1 MGQHTPT
8 PVLSKLVLLYEWS
21 WCIPIAR
28 GGDRGGGHVIIQE
41 GRKPIGDNPMPDSV
55 LWAHVKNQT
64 EGSPGRL
71 PKALEEDALPHLQFE
86 ANQWLWGWGWGKKH
100 PFPGLFSCKAGEM
113 CMHQQYIVE
122 ALWVRDL
129 YAGHTDVAV
138 WAWRRSEVNW
148 QHAWWKGQGTE
159 PLDRLFPSDYGKFA
173 FILKPYL
180 FFW

>member
-1 MGQHTPT
+1 MIMMYHHCQRWWQGWGTFNY
-8 PVLSKLVLLYEWS
+8 S
-21 WCIPIAR
+21 
-28 GGDRGGGHVIIQE
+28 
-41 GRKPIGDNPMPDSV
+41 RKEKAYRRQPHAYDSV

-71 PKALEEDALPHLQFE
+71 PKALEEDASPHLQFE
-86 ANQWLWGWGWGKKH
+86 ATQWLWGWGWGKKH
-100 PFPGLFSCKAGEM
+100 PFPWLFSCKAGEM
-113 CMHQQYIVE
+113 RMRQQCMVE
-122 ALWVRDL
+122 ALWARGL

-148 QHAWWKGQGTE
+148 QHGWWKGQGTE
-159 PLDRLFPSDYGKFA
+159 PLDRPFPSDYGKFA